1 MPRPQKCRRICS
13 APKQRNFHAENDQ
26 NQEHTIEITL
36 EEFETV
42 RLIDYENM
50 TQEECAA
57 QMLVA
62 RTTVQRIYNSARKK
76 ISAFI
81 IEGGN
86 LKISGGN
93 YQICGNT
100 VCHGQKHCCSCP
112 GRDEKGNCDPA
123 NCPYVDV

>member
-57 QMLVA
+57 QML
-62 RTTVQRIYNSARKK
+62 SKG
-76 ISAFI
+76 FI
-81 IEGGN
+81 I
-86 LKISGGN
+86 LLAK
-93 YQICGNT
+93 
-100 VCHGQKHCCSCP
+100 KFLP
-112 GRDEKGNCDPA
+112 LL
-123 NCPYVDV
+123 